1 MDQICPKK
9 MFPVKKEKANIT
21 IETIEIRT
29 FDISLGTKIR
39 FEQTIFIVQPNL
51 LKEGISSVAVITDF
65 SKIVTLPW

>member
-1 MDQICPKK
+1 

-39 FEQTIFIVQPNL
+39 FEQTIFIVQLNL
-51 LKEGISSVAVITDF
+51 LKEGISSVVVITDF